1 MENRLASKTPRT
13 KQACRTEH
21 GIGVERL
28 EQSEAIERLERLEL
42 PAAWMRDEDV
52 ALVRP
57 TARRITTE
65 SQSDR
70 ILGFWG
76 QILTQVLNLE
86 RS

>member
-42 PAAWMRDEDV
+42 PASVPPGLR
-52 ALVRP
+52 
-57 TARRITTE
+57 
-65 SQSDR
+65 
-70 ILGFWG
+70 
-76 QILTQVLNLE
+76 
-86 RS
+86 